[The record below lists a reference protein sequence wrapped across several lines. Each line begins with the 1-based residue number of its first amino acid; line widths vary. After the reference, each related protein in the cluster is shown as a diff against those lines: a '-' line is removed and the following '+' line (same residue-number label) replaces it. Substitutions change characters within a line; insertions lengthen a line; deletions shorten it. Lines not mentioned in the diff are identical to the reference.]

1 MYPDDGTEDE
11 EQDNEIIADDIER
24 AMNGDIVDDDV
35 LNQVLKDADAKKTA
49 GERRREEARRKE
61 QEEYENL
68 TSAAACQAVLTAD
81 CRDCKP
87 SCALT
92 SNVAA
97 QMVYNHRV
105 ETLKHRLNNGARK
118 ATLPEYD

>member
-49 GERRREEARRKE
+49 GERKREEARRKE
-61 QEEYENL
+61 QEEY
-68 TSAAACQAVLTAD
+68 
-81 CRDCKP
+81 
-87 SCALT
+87 
-92 SNVAA
+92 
-97 QMVYNHRV
+97 
-105 ETLKHRLNNGARK
+105 
-118 ATLPEYD
+118 